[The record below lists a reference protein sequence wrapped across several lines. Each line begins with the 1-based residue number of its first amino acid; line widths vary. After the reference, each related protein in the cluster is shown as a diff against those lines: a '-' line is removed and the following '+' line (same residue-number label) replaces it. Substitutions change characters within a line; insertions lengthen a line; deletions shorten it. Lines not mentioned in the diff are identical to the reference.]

1 MPARARAL
9 PVTAAGLL
17 HLAATFGGRHKPGNF
32 AGYLVRKLSFVLAFI
47 GILVSVALVGWYGFG
62 GVVDAVASAGWRG
75 FGLIVGW
82 QMALF
87 GVLGLA
93 WDAILP
99 GTDQRRRVWV
109 PVWGRMVRDCSAN
122 ILPFSQVGGFIFGA
136 RAVTLHGIA
145 WPVATASTVV
155 DVTAE
160 FLAELAFVAI
170 GLGVLLA
177 RAPRS
182 ELAIPVEVGLGLA
195 VCATFAFIWLQHGAA
210 PLFARIS
217 GRIAS
222 RWFRN
227 AQDKLEV
234 VQAEFGLIYGHTL
247 RLAVGFS
254 IHLLGWM
261 GTGVAGWIAYRVIG
275 VPIDFDDALAIEA
288 LLAGAAALAFLVPVN
303 AGVQEAGYAGLGAI
317 FGVPPELSLAV
328 SLIRRARDLAVGIP
342 ILLLWQML
350 EVRRARAGS
359 AVPPV

>member
-1 MPARARAL
+1 
-9 PVTAAGLL
+9 
-17 HLAATFGGRHKPGNF
+17 
-32 AGYLVRKLSFVLAFI
+32 VRKLSFLLAVV
-47 GILVSVALVGWYGFG
+47 GILVSIGLVVWYGFDG
-62 GVVDAVASAGWRG
+62 IVAAVASAGWRG
-75 FGLIVGW
+75 FAIIIAW

-93 WDAILP
+93 WDVILP
-99 GTDQRRRVWV
+99 TERLRRRIWV

-170 GLGVLLA
+170 GLGILLA

-182 ELAIPVEVGLGLA
+182 DLAVPVEVGLGLA
-195 VCATFAFIWLQHGAA
+195 VCATFAFVWLQHGAA
-210 PLFARIS
+210 PLFARIG
-217 GRIAS
+217 GRIAG

-227 AQDKLEV
+227 TKDRLDV
-234 VQAEFGLIYGHTL
+234 VQTQFGLIYGQTL
-247 RLAVGFS
+247 RLGVGFS
-254 IHLLGWM
+254 VHLLGWM

-275 VPIDFDDALAIEA
+275 VPINFDDALAIEA

-303 AGVQEAGYAGLGAI
+303 AGVQEAGYVGLGAI

-328 SLIRRARDLAVGIP
+328 SLIRRARDVAVGVP
-342 ILLLWQML
+342 ILLLWQVL
-350 EVRRARAGS
+350 EARRLGTRSEAT
-359 AVPPV
+359 P